1 MQGGAANQITIYY
14 GLADGTGSGGW
25 NQSMSLGL
33 RDQGAFD
40 THLQGL
46 DSGKT
51 YYYRF
56 LADNSQTAWSNAG
69 SFTTLRFDQGIVRI
83 NTGVDDFGT
92 NAGIFWDRNNGEG
105 EQKKYLMPIFQPSAI
120 KHRMVLPGKFPKLL
134 LKLVRIY
141 FLVRI

>member
-1 MQGGAANQITIYY
+1 
-14 GLADGTGSGGW
+14 
-25 NQSMSLGL
+25 MSLGL
-33 RDQGAFD
+33 RDQGALILTCKD
-40 THLQGL
+40 WTA
-46 DSGKT
+46 GKT

-105 EQKKYLMPIFQPSAI
+105 EQKVFDANLSTVSYQAPNGSAWKVSKATFKI
-120 KHRMVLPGKFPKLL
+120 SENLL
-134 LKLVRIY
+134 LVRI
-141 FLVRI
+141 